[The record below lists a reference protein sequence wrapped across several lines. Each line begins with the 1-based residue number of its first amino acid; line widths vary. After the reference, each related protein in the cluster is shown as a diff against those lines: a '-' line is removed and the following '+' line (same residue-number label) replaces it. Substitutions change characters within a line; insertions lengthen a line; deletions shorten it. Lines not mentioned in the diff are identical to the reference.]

1 MNAPHIIE
9 PSATARNIS
18 ITQHNNLEIKT
29 AEYIPRFFY
38 LIYNEEKTMKIE
50 KISTIHIGKA
60 FSVEEVQVSLP
71 TGKRKTYDRVNHRDS
86 VTILPV
92 DEEGTIWF
100 VRQYRIGSDK
110 ELLELPA
117 GVMEYG
123 EDPLSSAQREI
134 REEIGMAA
142 KSWKPLGSFYLAPGY
157 CTEINYVFLAQDLYA
172 APLDMD
178 EDEFLTIEHIPL
190 NEVLAMVKNCN
201 LVDGKSLAALGIFF
215 QTER

>member
-1 MNAPHIIE
+1 
-9 PSATARNIS
+9 
-18 ITQHNNLEIKT
+18 
-29 AEYIPRFFY
+29 
-38 LIYNEEKTMKIE
+38 MKIE
-50 KISTIHIGKA
+50 KISTIHIGKV

-71 TGKRKTYDRVNHRDS
+71 TGKSKSYDRVNHRDS

-92 DEEGTIWF
+92 DEEGNIWF
-100 VRQYRIGSDK
+100 VRQYRIGSEK

-142 KSWKPLGSFYLAPGY
+142 KSWKLLGSFYLAPGY
-157 CTEINYVFLAQDLYA
+157 CTEINNVFLAQDLYA

-178 EDEFLTIEHIPL
+178 EDEFLTIEHIPM
-190 NEVLAMVKNCN
+190 NEVLVKIKNGEINDC
-201 LVDGKSLAALGIFF
+201 KSLAALVFLIID
-215 QTER
+215 